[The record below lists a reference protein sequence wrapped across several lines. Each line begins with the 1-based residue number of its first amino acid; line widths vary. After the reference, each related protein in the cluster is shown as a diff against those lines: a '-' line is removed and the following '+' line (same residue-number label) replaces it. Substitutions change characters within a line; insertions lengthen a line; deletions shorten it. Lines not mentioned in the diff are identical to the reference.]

1 MFYIGY
7 KERFAKVAI
16 MKQLKPFT
24 KISLGL
30 LTMGTILSLIGY
42 LAGGWTNMKNIGEN
56 YFQPQTAS
64 FTDIR
69 SIEVNERLSIMPS
82 PDNQFHLHYYRN
94 QHKGIDLLSHQVQD
108 GKLTISSAFQGIV
121 TYDGLLEPILHL
133 VNDQNVAYYQP
144 VLQVPKNSTIETL
157 SGSLQGDLYL
167 DKVTIQNLELTAED
181 GDMLIENSQLSFA
194 HLSHLNGE
202 VAINQSTLTSPADIT
217 DTFGSI
223 LTVEDGDFKAENL
236 KLEGRHNISNYNG
249 SIDISL
255 HPKTKTDIHI
265 DASQNNLGID
275 LPTYSNPQATNY
287 LSISTLDGE
296 LNIQ

>member
-1 MFYIGY
+1 
-7 KERFAKVAI
+7 

-24 KISLGL
+24 KISLSL

-42 LAGGWTNMKNIGEN
+42 FAGGWTNIKLVAEN

-69 SIEVNERLSIMPS
+69 SIEVNEKLSIMPS

-94 QHKGIDLLSHQVQD
+94 QHKNIDLLSHQVQN

-133 VNDQNVAYYQP
+133 VNDQNIANYQP
-144 VLQVPKNSTIETL
+144 VLQIPKNSTIETL
-157 SGSLQGDLYL
+157 SGSIQGDVYL

-181 GDMLIENSQLSFA
+181 GDILIENSHISLSRLL
-194 HLSHLNGE
+194 HINGE
-202 VAINQSTLTSPADIT
+202 VTIKQSTLTSPADIT

-255 HPKTKTDIHI
+255 HPQTKTDIHI

-287 LSISTLDGE
+287 LHISTLDGE

>member
-1 MFYIGY
+1 
-7 KERFAKVAI
+7 

-24 KISLGL
+24 KISLSLLGL
-30 LTMGTILSLIGY
+30 GAILSLIGY

-94 QHKGIDLLSHQVQD
+94 QHKNIDLPSHQVQD

-121 TYDGLLEPILHL
+121 SYDGLLEPILHL
-133 VNDQNVAYYQP
+133 VNDQNIAYYQP

-157 SGSLQGDLYL
+157 SGSIQGDIYL

-181 GDMLIENSQLSFA
+181 GDILIENSHISLSRLL
-194 HLSHLNGE
+194 HINGE
-202 VAINQSTLTSPADIT
+202 VTIKQSTLTSPADIT

-287 LSISTLDGE
+287 LNISTLDGK
-296 LNIQ
+296 LSIR

>member
-1 MFYIGY
+1 
-7 KERFAKVAI
+7 

-42 LAGGWTNMKNIGEN
+42 LAGGWTNMKTVAEN

-121 TYDGLLEPILHL
+121 SYDGLLEPILHL
-133 VNDQNVAYYQP
+133 VNNQNIAYYQP
-144 VLQVPKNSTIETL
+144 VLQIPKNSTIETL
-157 SGSLQGDLYL
+157 SGTLQGDLYL
-167 DKVTIQNLELTAED
+167 DKVTIQNLNLTAED
-181 GDMLIENSQLSFA
+181 GDILIENSHISLSRLL
-194 HLSHLNGE
+194 HINGE
-202 VAINQSTLTSPADIT
+202 VTIKQSTLTSPEDIT

-265 DASQNNLGID
+265 DARQNNLGID

-287 LSISTLDGE
+287 LYISTLDGE
-296 LNIQ
+296 LSIR

>member
-1 MFYIGY
+1 
-7 KERFAKVAI
+7 

-24 KISLGL
+24 KISLSL
-30 LTMGTILSLIGY
+30 FTLGTILSLIGY

-69 SIEVNERLSIMPS
+69 SIEVNEKLSIMPS

-108 GKLTISSAFQGIV
+108 GKLTISSVYQGIV

-133 VNDQNVAYYQP
+133 VNDQNIAYYQP
-144 VLQVPKNSTIETL
+144 VLQIPKNSTIETL
-157 SGSLQGDLYL
+157 SGNLQGDLYL
-167 DKVTIQNLELTAED
+167 DKVTIQNLNLTAED

-217 DTFGSI
+217 DTTGSI
-223 LTVEDGDFKAENL
+223 LTVEDGDFRAENL

-265 DASQNNLGID
+265 DASQNNLRID

-287 LSISTLDGE
+287 LNISTLDGE

>member
-1 MFYIGY
+1 
-7 KERFAKVAI
+7 

-24 KISLGL
+24 KISLSLLGL
-30 LTMGTILSLIGY
+30 GAILSLIGY

-94 QHKGIDLLSHQVQD
+94 QHKNIDLPSHQVQD

-121 TYDGLLEPILHL
+121 SYDGLLEPILHL
-133 VNDQNVAYYQP
+133 VNDQNIAYYQP

-157 SGSLQGDLYL
+157 SGSIQGDIYL

-181 GDMLIENSQLSFA
+181 GDILIENSHISLSRLL
-194 HLSHLNGE
+194 HINGE
-202 VAINQSTLTSPADIT
+202 VTIKQSTLTSPADIT

-265 DASQNNLGID
+265 DARQNNLGID

-287 LSISTLDGE
+287 LYISTLDGE
-296 LNIQ
+296 LSIR

>member
-1 MFYIGY
+1 
-7 KERFAKVAI
+7 

-24 KISLGL
+24 KISLSL

-94 QHKGIDLLSHQVQD
+94 QHKNIDLPSHQVQD

-121 TYDGLLEPILHL
+121 SYDGLLEPILHL
-133 VNDQNVAYYQP
+133 VNDQNIAYYQP
-144 VLQVPKNSTIETL
+144 VLQVPKNSTIE
-157 SGSLQGDLYL
+157 SLTGNLAGDLYL
-167 DKVTIQNLELTAED
+167 DKVTIQDFDLTVED
-181 GDMLIENSQLSFA
+181 GDMLIENSQISLSRLL
-194 HLSHLNGE
+194 HINGE
-202 VAINQSTLTSPADIT
+202 VAINHSTLTSPKDIS
-217 DTFGSI
+217 DTVGSI

-236 KLEGRHNISNYNG
+236 KLEGRHDISNYDG

-255 HPKTKTDIHI
+255 HSQTKTDIYI
-265 DASQNNLGID
+265 DASQNNSRIE
-275 LPTYSNPQATNY
+275 LPAYSNTQANNY
-287 LSISTLDGE
+287 LFISTLDGE
-296 LNIQ
+296 LTIR

>member
-1 MFYIGY
+1 
-7 KERFAKVAI
+7 
-16 MKQLKPFT
+16 MKQIKPFT
-24 KISLGL
+24 KISLSL
-30 LTMGTILSLIGY
+30 FTLGTILSLIGY
-42 LAGGWTNMKNIGEN
+42 LAGGWTNMKTVAEN

-64 FTDIR
+64 FSNIR
-69 SIEVNERLSIMPS
+69 AIEVNEKLSIMPS

-121 TYDGLLEPILHL
+121 SYDGLLEPILHL

-144 VLQVPKNSTIETL
+144 VLQVPKNSTIESL
-157 SGSLQGDLYL
+157 SGSIQGDVYL
-167 DKVTIQNLELTAED
+167 DKVTIQDFQLFVEN
-181 GDMLIENSQLSFA
+181 GDMLIENSHISLIRLL
-194 HLSHLNGE
+194 HINGE

-217 DTFGSI
+217 DTTGSI

-236 KLEGRHNISNYNG
+236 KLEGKHDISNYDG

-255 HPKTKTDIHI
+255 HPQTKTDIHI

-275 LPTYSNPQATNY
+275 LPTYSNPQAANY
-287 LSISTLDGE
+287 LNISTLDGE

>member
-1 MFYIGY
+1 
-7 KERFAKVAI
+7 

-94 QHKGIDLLSHQVQD
+94 QHKDIDLLSRQVQD

-121 TYDGLLEPILHL
+121 SYDGLLEPILHL

-157 SGSLQGDLYL
+157 SGNLQGDLYL

-181 GDMLIENSQLSFA
+181 GDILIENSHISLSSLL
-194 HLSHLNGE
+194 HINGE

-236 KLEGRHNISNYNG
+236 KLEGRHGISNYNG

-255 HPKTKTDIHI
+255 HPKTKTDIYI

-287 LSISTLDGE
+287 LYISTLDGE
-296 LNIQ
+296 LSIR

>member
-1 MFYIGY
+1 
-7 KERFAKVAI
+7 

-24 KISLGL
+24 KISLSL
-30 LTMGTILSLIGY
+30 LTLGTILSLIGY
-42 LAGGWTNMKNIGEN
+42 LTGGWTNMKTVAEN

-69 SIEVNERLSIMPS
+69 SIEVNESLSIMPS

-121 TYDGLLEPILHL
+121 SYDGLLEPILHL
-133 VNDQNVAYYQP
+133 VNDQNIAYYQP
-144 VLQVPKNSTIETL
+144 VLQIPKNSTIETL
-157 SGSLQGDLYL
+157 TGTLQGDIYL

-181 GDMLIENSQLSFA
+181 GDILIENSHISLSRLL
-194 HLSHLNGE
+194 HINGK
-202 VAINQSTLTSPADIT
+202 VNINHSTLTSPVDIT

-287 LSISTLDGE
+287 LHISTLDGE
-296 LNIQ
+296 LSIR

>member
-1 MFYIGY
+1 
-7 KERFAKVAI
+7 

-42 LAGGWTNMKNIGEN
+42 FAGGWTNMKTVAEN

-94 QHKGIDLLSHQVQD
+94 QHKDIDLLSHQVQD

-121 TYDGLLEPILHL
+121 SYDGLLEPILHL
-133 VNDQNVAYYQP
+133 VNDQNIAYYQP
-144 VLQVPKNSTIETL
+144 VLQIPKNSTIKTL

-181 GDMLIENSQLSFA
+181 GDILIENSHISLSRLL
-194 HLSHLNGE
+194 HINGE
-202 VAINQSTLTSPADIT
+202 VTIKQSTLTIPKDIT
-217 DTFGSI
+217 DTTGSI

-236 KLEGRHNISNYNG
+236 KLEGRHGISNYNG

-255 HPKTKTDIHI
+255 HPNTKTDIHI

-287 LSISTLDGE
+287 LNISTLDGE
-296 LNIQ
+296 LSIR

>member
-1 MFYIGY
+1 MR
-7 KERFAKVAI
+7 K
-16 MKQLKPFT
+16 LKPFT
-24 KISLGL
+24 RINLVL
-30 LTMGTILSLIGY
+30 LTLGTILTLIGY
-42 LAGGWTNMKNIGEN
+42 LGGGWKNLKTVSEN
-56 YFQPQTAS
+56 YYQPQTLS
-64 FTDIR
+64 FSDIR
-69 SIEVNERLSIMPS
+69 AIEVNERLSIMPS

-94 QHKGIDLLSHQVQD
+94 QHKDIDLLSHQVQD
-108 GKLTISSAFQGIV
+108 GKLTISSAYQGIV
-121 TYDGLLEPILHL
+121 TYDGLLEPILNL

-157 SGSLQGDLYL
+157 SGTLQGDLYL

-181 GDMLIENSQLSFA
+181 GDILIENSHISLSRLL
-194 HLSHLNGE
+194 HINGE
-202 VAINQSTLTSPADIT
+202 VTIKQSTLISPADIT

-236 KLEGRHNISNYNG
+236 RLEGRHNISNYNG

-287 LSISTLDGE
+287 LYISTLDGE
-296 LNIQ
+296 LSIR

>member
-1 MFYIGY
+1 
-7 KERFAKVAI
+7 

-121 TYDGLLEPILHL
+121 SYDGLLEPIINL
-133 VNDQNVAYYQP
+133 VNDQNIAYYQP
-144 VLQVPKNSTIETL
+144 VLQIPKNSTIETL
-157 SGSLQGDLYL
+157 SGNLQGDLYL

-181 GDMLIENSQLSFA
+181 GDILIENSHISLSSLL
-194 HLSHLNGE
+194 HINGE

-296 LNIQ
+296 LTIR

>member
-1 MFYIGY
+1 
-7 KERFAKVAI
+7 

-108 GKLTISSAFQGIV
+108 RKLTISSAFQGIV
-121 TYDGLLEPILHL
+121 SYDGLLEPILHL
-133 VNDQNVAYYQP
+133 VNDQNIAYYQP
-144 VLQVPKNSTIETL
+144 VLQIPKNSTIETL
-157 SGSLQGDLYL
+157 SGTLQGDLYL

-181 GDMLIENSQLSFA
+181 GDILIENSHISLSSLL
-194 HLSHLNGE
+194 HINGE

-223 LTVEDGDFKAENL
+223 LTAEDGDFKAENL

-287 LSISTLDGE
+287 LHISTLDGE
-296 LNIQ
+296 LSIR

>member
-1 MFYIGY
+1 
-7 KERFAKVAI
+7 

-24 KISLGL
+24 KISLSL
-30 LTMGTILSLIGY
+30 FTLGTILSLIGY
-42 LAGGWTNMKNIGEN
+42 FAGGWTNMKNIGEN

-121 TYDGLLEPILHL
+121 SYDGLLEPILHL
-133 VNDQNVAYYQP
+133 VNDQNIAYYQP

-157 SGSLQGDLYL
+157 SGTLQGDLYL

-181 GDMLIENSQLSFA
+181 GDILIENSHISLSRLL
-194 HLSHLNGE
+194 HINGE
-202 VAINQSTLTSPADIT
+202 VAINHSTLTSPKDIS
-217 DTFGSI
+217 DTVGSS
-223 LTVEDGDFKAENL
+223 LTIEDGDFKAENL
-236 KLEGRHNISNYNG
+236 KLEGRHSISNYDG

-255 HPKTKTDIHI
+255 HSKTKTDIHI

-287 LSISTLDGE
+287 LYISTLDGE
-296 LNIQ
+296 LNIR

>member
-1 MFYIGY
+1 
-7 KERFAKVAI
+7 

-24 KISLGL
+24 KISLSL
-30 LTMGTILSLIGY
+30 FTLGTVLSLIGY
-42 LAGGWTNMKNIGEN
+42 LAGGWTNMKTIAEN

-121 TYDGLLEPILHL
+121 SYDGLLEPILHL
-133 VNDQNVAYYQP
+133 VNDQNIAYYQP
-144 VLQVPKNSTIETL
+144 VLQIPKKSTIETL
-157 SGSLQGDLYL
+157 SGTLQGDLYL

-181 GDMLIENSQLSFA
+181 GDILIENSHINLNSLL
-194 HLSHLNGE
+194 HINGE

-223 LTVEDGDFKAENL
+223 LTVEDGDLKAENL

-287 LSISTLDGE
+287 LNISTLDGE
-296 LNIQ
+296 LSIR

>member
-1 MFYIGY
+1 
-7 KERFAKVAI
+7 

-24 KISLGL
+24 KISLSL

-42 LAGGWTNMKNIGEN
+42 FAGGWTNIKLVAEN

-69 SIEVNERLSIMPS
+69 SIEVNEKLSIMPS

-94 QHKGIDLLSHQVQD
+94 QHKNIDLLSHQVQN

-133 VNDQNVAYYQP
+133 VNDQNIANYQP
-144 VLQVPKNSTIETL
+144 VLQIPKNSTIETL
-157 SGSLQGDLYL
+157 SGNLQGDLYL

-202 VAINQSTLTSPADIT
+202 VAINHSTLISPADIT

-287 LSISTLDGE
+287 LNISTLDGE
-296 LNIQ
+296 LNIR

>member
-1 MFYIGY
+1 
-7 KERFAKVAI
+7 

-202 VAINQSTLTSPADIT
+202 VAINHSTLISPADIT

-255 HPKTKTDIHI
+255 HPQTKTDIHI

-287 LSISTLDGE
+287 LHISTLDGE

>member
-1 MFYIGY
+1 
-7 KERFAKVAI
+7 

-24 KISLGL
+24 KISLSLLGL
-30 LTMGTILSLIGY
+30 GAILSLIGY
-42 LAGGWTNMKNIGEN
+42 LAGGWTNMKLVAEN

-69 SIEVNERLSIMPS
+69 SIEVNEKLSIMPS

-108 GKLTISSAFQGIV
+108 GKLTISSAYQGIV

-133 VNDQNVAYYQP
+133 VNDQNIAYYQP
-144 VLQVPKNSTIETL
+144 VLRVPKNSTIETL
-157 SGSLQGDLYL
+157 SGTFQGDLYL

-181 GDMLIENSQLSFA
+181 GDILIENSHISLSSLL
-194 HLSHLNGE
+194 HINGE
-202 VAINQSTLTSPADIT
+202 VAINQSTLTSPVDIT

-223 LTVEDGDFKAENL
+223 LSVEDGDFKAENL
-236 KLEGRHNISNYNG
+236 KLVGRHNISNYNG

-265 DASQNNLGID
+265 DARQNNLGID
-275 LPTYSNPQATNY
+275 LPTYSNPQTTNY
-287 LSISTLDGE
+287 LYISTLDGE
-296 LNIQ
+296 LSIR

>member
-1 MFYIGY
+1 
-7 KERFAKVAI
+7 

-24 KISLGL
+24 KISLSL
-30 LTMGTILSLIGY
+30 FTLGTILSLIGY
-42 LAGGWTNMKNIGEN
+42 FAGGWTNMKTVAEN

-64 FTDIR
+64 FSNIR
-69 SIEVNERLSIMPS
+69 AIEVNEKLSIMPS
-82 PDNQFHLHYYRN
+82 PDKQFHLHYYRN
-94 QHKGIDLLSHQVQD
+94 QHKGIDLLSQQVQD
-108 GKLTISSAFQGIV
+108 GKLTISSAYQGIV
-121 TYDGLLEPILHL
+121 TYDGLLEPILNL

-144 VLQVPKNSTIETL
+144 VLQVPKNSTIE
-157 SGSLQGDLYL
+157 SLTGNLEGDLYL
-167 DKVTIQNLELTAED
+167 DKVTIRDLDLTIED
-181 GDMLIENSQLSFA
+181 GDMLIENSQISLA

-202 VAINQSTLTSPADIT
+202 VAINHSTLTSPKDIS
-217 DTFGSI
+217 DTVGSI

-236 KLEGRHNISNYNG
+236 KLEGRHSISNYDG

-255 HPKTKTDIHI
+255 HSQTKKDIHI

-287 LSISTLDGE
+287 LYISTLDGE

>member
-1 MFYIGY
+1 
-7 KERFAKVAI
+7 

-94 QHKGIDLLSHQVQD
+94 QHKDIDLLSHQVQD

-121 TYDGLLEPILHL
+121 SYDGLLEPILNL

-157 SGSLQGDLYL
+157 SGNLQGDLYL
-167 DKVTIQNLELTAED
+167 DKVTIQNLNLTAED
-181 GDMLIENSQLSFA
+181 GDILIENSHISLSRLL
-194 HLSHLNGE
+194 HINGE
-202 VAINQSTLTSPADIT
+202 VTINQSTLTSPKDIT

-236 KLEGRHNISNYNG
+236 KLEGRHNISNYNS

-287 LSISTLDGE
+287 LYISTLDGE
-296 LNIQ
+296 LSIR

>member
-1 MFYIGY
+1 
-7 KERFAKVAI
+7 
-16 MKQLKPFT
+16 
-24 KISLGL
+24 
-30 LTMGTILSLIGY
+30 
-42 LAGGWTNMKNIGEN
+42 WTNMKNIGEN

-69 SIEVNERLSIMPS
+69 SIEVNEKLSIMPS

-108 GKLTISSAFQGIV
+108 GKLTISSAYQGIV

-133 VNDQNVAYYQP
+133 VNDQNIAYYQP
-144 VLQVPKNSTIETL
+144 VLQIPKNSTIETL
-157 SGSLQGDLYL
+157 SGNLQGDLYL

-181 GDMLIENSQLSFA
+181 GDILIENSHISLSRLL
-194 HLSHLNGE
+194 HINGE
-202 VAINQSTLTSPADIT
+202 VTIKQSTLTSPADIT

-265 DASQNNLGID
+265 DASQNNLRID
-275 LPTYSNPQATNY
+275 LPTYSNPQAANY
-287 LSISTLDGE
+287 LHISILDGE
-296 LNIQ
+296 LSIR

>member
-1 MFYIGY
+1 
-7 KERFAKVAI
+7 
-16 MKQLKPFT
+16 MKQIKPFT
-24 KISLGL
+24 KISLSL
-30 LTMGTILSLIGY
+30 FTLGTILSLIGY
-42 LAGGWTNMKNIGEN
+42 LAGGWTNMKTVAEN

-64 FTDIR
+64 FSNIR
-69 SIEVNERLSIMPS
+69 AIEVDEKLSIMPS
-82 PDNQFHLHYYRN
+82 HDKQFHLHYYRN

-108 GKLTISSAFQGIV
+108 GKLTISSAYQGIV
-121 TYDGLLEPILHL
+121 TYDGLLEPILNL
-133 VNDQNVAYYQP
+133 VNYQNVAYYQP

-157 SGSLQGDLYL
+157 SGSIQGDVYL
-167 DKVTIQNLELTAED
+167 DKVTIQDFQLFVEN
-181 GDMLIENSQLSFA
+181 GDMLIENSHISLSRLL
-194 HLSHLNGE
+194 HINGE
-202 VAINQSTLTSPADIT
+202 VTIKQSTLTSPEDIT

-265 DASQNNLGID
+265 DARQNNLGID

-287 LSISTLDGE
+287 LYISTLDGE
-296 LNIQ
+296 LSIR

>member
-1 MFYIGY
+1 
-7 KERFAKVAI
+7 

-24 KISLGL
+24 KISLSLLGL
-30 LTMGTILSLIGY
+30 GAILSLIGY
-42 LAGGWTNMKNIGEN
+42 FAGGWTNMKLVAEN

-108 GKLTISSAFQGIV
+108 GKLTISSAYQGIV

-133 VNDQNVAYYQP
+133 VNDQNIAYYQP
-144 VLQVPKNSTIETL
+144 VLQIPKNSTIESLT
-157 SGSLQGDLYL
+157 GNLQGDLYL
-167 DKVTIQNLELTAED
+167 DKVTIQNLNLTAED
-181 GDMLIENSQLSFA
+181 GDMLIENSHISLSRLL
-194 HLSHLNGE
+194 HINGE
-202 VAINQSTLTSPADIT
+202 VTIKQSTLTSPEDIT

-265 DASQNNLGID
+265 DARQNNLGID
-275 LPTYSNPQATNY
+275 LPTYSNP
-287 LSISTLDGE
+287 
-296 LNIQ
+296 

>member
-1 MFYIGY
+1 
-7 KERFAKVAI
+7 

-24 KISLGL
+24 KISLSL
-30 LTMGTILSLIGY
+30 FTLGTILSLIGY
-42 LAGGWTNMKNIGEN
+42 FAGGWTNMKTVAEN

-69 SIEVNERLSIMPS
+69 SIEVNEKLSIMPS

-94 QHKGIDLLSHQVQD
+94 QHKDIDLLSHQVQD

-121 TYDGLLEPILHL
+121 SYDGLLEPILHL
-133 VNDQNVAYYQP
+133 VNDQNIAYYQP

-181 GDMLIENSQLSFA
+181 GDILIENSHISLSKLL
-194 HLSHLNGE
+194 HINGE
-202 VAINQSTLTSPADIT
+202 VTIKQSTLTSPADIT

-275 LPTYSNPQATNY
+275 LPTYSNPQTTNY
-287 LSISTLDGE
+287 LYISTLDGE

>member
-1 MFYIGY
+1 
-7 KERFAKVAI
+7 
-16 MKQLKPFT
+16 MKQLKLFT

-42 LAGGWTNMKNIGEN
+42 LAGGWTNMKNISEN
-56 YFQPQTAS
+56 YFQSQTAC

-121 TYDGLLEPILHL
+121 SYDGLLEPILHL
-133 VNDQNVAYYQP
+133 VNDQNIAYYQP
-144 VLQVPKNSTIETL
+144 VLQIPKNSTIETL
-157 SGSLQGDLYL
+157 SGTLQGDLYL

-181 GDMLIENSQLSFA
+181 GDILIENSHISLSRLL
-194 HLSHLNGE
+194 HINGK
-202 VAINQSTLTSPADIT
+202 VNINHSTLTSPVDIT

-287 LSISTLDGE
+287 LHISTLDGE
-296 LNIQ
+296 LSIR

>member
-1 MFYIGY
+1 
-7 KERFAKVAI
+7 

-24 KISLGL
+24 KISLSL
-30 LTMGTILSLIGY
+30 LTLGTILSLIGY

-94 QHKGIDLLSHQVQD
+94 QHKDIDLLSHQVQD

-121 TYDGLLEPILHL
+121 SYDGLLEPILNL

-157 SGSLQGDLYL
+157 SGNLQGDLYL
-167 DKVTIQNLELTAED
+167 DKVTIQNLNLTAED
-181 GDMLIENSQLSFA
+181 GDILIENSHINLNSLL
-194 HLSHLNGE
+194 HINGE

-223 LTVEDGDFKAENL
+223 LTVEDGDFEAENL

-249 SIDISL
+249 SINISL
-255 HPKTKTDIHI
+255 HSQTKIDIHI

-275 LPTYSNPQATNY
+275 LPNYSNPQATNY
-287 LSISTLDGE
+287 LYISTLDGE
-296 LNIQ
+296 LSIR

>member
-1 MFYIGY
+1 
-7 KERFAKVAI
+7 

-24 KISLGL
+24 KISLSL

-42 LAGGWTNMKNIGEN
+42 LAGGWTNMKTVAEN

-217 DTFGSI
+217 DTTGSI
-223 LTVEDGDFKAENL
+223 LTVEDGDFRAENL

>member
-1 MFYIGY
+1 
-7 KERFAKVAI
+7 

-24 KISLGL
+24 KISLSL
-30 LTMGTILSLIGY
+30 FILGTILSLIGY
-42 LAGGWTNMKNIGEN
+42 LAGGWTNMKTVAEN

-121 TYDGLLEPILHL
+121 SYDGLLEPIINL
-133 VNDQNVAYYQP
+133 VNDQNIAYYQP
-144 VLQVPKNSTIETL
+144 VLQIPKNSTIKTL

-181 GDMLIENSQLSFA
+181 GDILIENSHISLSRLL
-194 HLSHLNGE
+194 HINGE
-202 VAINQSTLTSPADIT
+202 VTIKQSTLTSPADIT

-287 LSISTLDGE
+287 LNISTLDGE
-296 LNIQ
+296 LSIR

>member
-1 MFYIGY
+1 
-7 KERFAKVAI
+7 

-24 KISLGL
+24 KISLSL
-30 LTMGTILSLIGY
+30 FTLGTILSLIGY
-42 LAGGWTNMKNIGEN
+42 FAGGWTNMKTVAEN

-69 SIEVNERLSIMPS
+69 SIEVNEKLSIMPS

-108 GKLTISSAFQGIV
+108 GKLTISSAYQGIV
-121 TYDGLLEPILHL
+121 TYDGLLEPILNL
-133 VNDQNVAYYQP
+133 VNDQNIAYYQP
-144 VLQVPKNSTIETL
+144 VLQIPKNSTIESLT
-157 SGSLQGDLYL
+157 GNLQGDLYL
-167 DKVTIQNLELTAED
+167 DKVTIQNLNLTAED

-194 HLSHLNGE
+194 HLSRLNGE
-202 VAINQSTLTSPADIT
+202 VAINHSTLISPADIT
-217 DTFGSI
+217 DTVGSI
-223 LTVEDGDFKAENL
+223 LTVEDGDFRAENL

-255 HPKTKTDIHI
+255 HPQTKTDIHI

-287 LSISTLDGE
+287 LHISTLDGE